1 MSSNIKDRVLI
12 AIDNSKDTLV
22 ELSHRIH
29 AQPELAFHEQK
40 TAALLCSFLEERNF
54 KVTRG
59 YGGLETAF
67 YAEARGKAERPKV
80 AFLAEYDA
88 LKGIGHGCGHNIIAT
103 CAVGAFIG
111 AAAAVT
117 EQDGSVCIIGTP
129 AEEGGGGKVI
139 MLENGAFDGV
149 DFALMIHPT
158 AGKSMIGR
166 GGRAAVVVTVSFRG
180 RNAHSSDPS
189 KGINALNALLNLF
202 AAIDMMRP
210 SMPLGANVNGIVTHG
225 GEAANIIPGYSC
237 GEFSVRAHTLHDLKN
252 IVKIIR
258 QCVESSEKLT
268 GTKAEMEI
276 GRYYGERYPN
286 RPLGEAFKAN
296 MALLGEEMFYPTPN
310 MQYGSSDIGNVSIKL
325 PAIHEYLSI
334 AQAGINAHSADFA
347 EAALSPRADQ
357 VCILGAKGLAMTA
370 MDVLTNAKLRQEALE
385 SHEKQIP
392 DIYKHES

>member
-1 MSSNIKDRVLI
+1 LNYYAKDSILNTINYNER
-12 AIDNSKDTLV
+12 ALV
-22 ELSHRIH
+22 ELSHQIH
-29 AQPELAFHEQK
+29 ACPELAFQEKK
-40 TAALLCSFLEERNF
+40 TAKLLCSFLEERGF
-54 KVTRG
+54 KVISG
-59 YGGLETAF
+59 YGGLDTAF
-67 YAEARGKAERPKV
+67 YAEVRGKTEHPKA

-88 LKGIGHGCGHNIIAT
+88 LKGVGHGCGHNIIAT

-111 AAAAVT
+111 AAAAMA

-139 MLENGAFDGV
+139 MLENGAFDAV

-158 AGKSMIGR
+158 AGKSLIGR
-166 GGRAAVVVTVSFRG
+166 GGRAAVGVTVSFHG

-210 SMPLGANVNGIVTHG
+210 SMPLGANVNGIITHG

-252 IVKIIR
+252 IVETIK

-268 GTKAEMEI
+268 GAKAEIEI
-276 GRYYGERYPN
+276 GRYYGERYPS

-296 MALLGEEMFYPTPN
+296 MALLGEKMFYPEPN
-310 MQYGSSDIGNVSIKL
+310 MQYGSSDIGNVSIKM

-334 AQAGINAHSADFA
+334 APAGINAHSADFA

-370 MDVLTNAKLRQEALE
+370 MDVLTDAKLRREALE
-385 SHEKQIP
+385 SHEKQVP